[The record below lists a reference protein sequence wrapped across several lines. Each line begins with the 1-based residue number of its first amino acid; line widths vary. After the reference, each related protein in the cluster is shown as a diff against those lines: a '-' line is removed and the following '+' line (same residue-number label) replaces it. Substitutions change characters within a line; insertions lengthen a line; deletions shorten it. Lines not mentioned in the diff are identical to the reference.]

1 MKNINLVE
9 NKKIDEQLD
18 EKVQIVLRQTDYT
31 EEQAREKLEKF
42 NFDELS
48 VIRDYFGITEKK
60 EPKKIVSINQAIYK
74 ELRSH
79 LDETMRNYCERK
91 AKSELKNIN

>member
-1 MKNINLVE
+1 MDNISLVE
-9 NKKIDEQLD
+9 TDQIDGKIQ
-18 EKVQIVLRQTDYT
+18 VILRQTDYS
-31 EEQAREKLEKF
+31 EDKAREKLQQFDF
-42 NFDELS
+42 NEIA
-48 VIRDYFGITEKK
+48 VIKDYFGITEKK